1 MVKENILAT
10 IGATPMVR
18 INNLCSNPKVN
29 IFAKL
34 EGFNPTGSIKDRIA
48 LRMVETAEREGRLRK
63 GLKIVADNTIGFNA
77 LRNSVE
83 DFDSEEVKDR
93 PRQWNNFTPEEI
105 ADHNEEKAKNVL
117 RRMTHI
123 NDITPRNFVEVCVDM
138 KQQGVAGFNS
148 WGDRPLPEFT
158 MPANQEYKWGFTLIP
173 IK

>member
-1 MVKENILAT
+1 MCAH
-10 IGATPMVR
+10 
-18 INNLCSNPKVN
+18 
-29 IFAKL
+29 
-34 EGFNPTGSIKDRIA
+34 
-48 LRMVETAEREGRLRK
+48 RK
-63 GLKIVADNTIGFNA
+63 TGFNA
-77 LRNSVE
+77 LRNSVG
-83 DFDSEEVKDR
+83 DFDSEEVEGR